1 MSRGGAKLVR
11 VINSVQTF
19 SLIYGQSSVSALN
32 VFNVLFYLE
41 FVYFMAKC
49 KGAFAMINLTQC

>member
-19 SLIYGQSSVSALN
+19 SLIYGQSSVSALH

-49 KGAFAMINLTQC
+49 KGAFAMIN